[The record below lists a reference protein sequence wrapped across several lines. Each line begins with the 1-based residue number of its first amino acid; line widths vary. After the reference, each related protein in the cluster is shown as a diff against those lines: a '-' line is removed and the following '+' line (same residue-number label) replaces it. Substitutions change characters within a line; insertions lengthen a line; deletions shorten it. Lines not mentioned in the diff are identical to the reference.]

1 MSVDGTSRH
10 FAALWKLVAIGAWRT
25 SIKPLPSGS
34 INEYASEPVVRI
46 ASLANTLGVH
56 GWQLL
61 ARLLASVAFHGML
74 ASIPNPLIWGNVAR
88 AGGLTLLFPTDLTS
102 FLDLIRQH
110 GDAAYSFMFAYAA
123 SHSLLLALF
132 AGYAAHSG
140 ALDLGTLI
148 VVCWFGSF
156 AGDVIRFWIGR
167 RYGVRLLDRFPRFER
182 TVQTVVRLTDR
193 HYVWMI
199 LFHRFPHGV
208 RGLAA
213 FAYGISRLPWSTFL
227 ALNFAAAGL
236 WSGAV
241 VSAGY
246 AFGQFSETSINNAS
260 SGLGVV
266 MLVAFLGLSWLLS
279 RKLDQIVQR
288 Y

>member
-1 MSVDGTSRH
+1 
-10 FAALWKLVAIGAWRT
+10 
-25 SIKPLPSGS
+25 
-34 INEYASEPVVRI
+34 
-46 ASLANTLGVH
+46 
-56 GWQLL
+56 
-61 ARLLASVAFHGML
+61 VAFRGVL
-74 ASIPNPLIWGNVAR
+74 AFRPNPLIWGNYSHE
-88 AGGLTLLFPTDLTS
+88 LFPTDLTS

-140 ALDLGTLI
+140 AQDLGTLI

-167 RYGVRLLDRFPRFER
+167 RFGARLLDRFPRFER
-182 TVQTVVRLTDR
+182 PVQTVARLTDR
-193 HYVWMI
+193 HYIWMTM
-199 LFHRFPHGV
+199 FHRFPHGV
-208 RGLAA
+208 RGLAG

-227 ALNFAAAGL
+227 ALNFVAAGL

-246 AFGQFSETSINNAS
+246 AFGQFSETSMNNAS

-266 MLVAFLGLSWLLS
+266 MLVAFLGLSLVAQQEARADRGAILKQA
-279 RKLDQIVQR
+279 RPVADCRRVGGAMPTILRITR
-288 Y
+288 EGGARFRLRA